1 MLFVSDEET
10 FGGRSRVCCAFLK
23 HYHSTCSEFKDELS
37 TSENTKKFQ
46 LLLYKD
52 SCVSQIQME
61 IGLFMVIMTNHVN
74 RGKKDPQTNKNKKPL
89 VQSNYHHQHKE

>member
-10 FGGRSRVCCAFLK
+10 FGGRSRVCCAYLK
-23 HYHSTCSEFKDELS
+23 HYHSTCGEFKDELS

-52 SCVSQIQME
+52 SCVSQSVSTDSD
-61 IGLFMVIMTNHVN
+61 GN
-74 RGKKDPQTNKNKKPL
+74 RAVYGHYD
-89 VQSNYHHQHKE
+89 